1 MKKKRGAHRPRLP
14 EQPFLTG
21 TWSFPFSPGVRGR
34 TLLLAVL
41 ALVVGVLVRE
51 SLRLM
56 ASGDGRLSFLGAMF
70 TVLTVFA
77 LVTWFAVA
85 GACAL
90 AVVGDTANG
99 CDRIVRW
106 PTAVFLDWIGETFVV
121 ATAVGISVAPLVG
134 LAWMSRQ
141 SGSTSDGGVPVGFF
155 FLFPVVFLSLLEN
168 GALFDVVSLPTLR
181 TFWVAPGGWGRFYLS
196 TAILLLAAASIVV
209 LAIPAGGSGQL
220 WGIAAIAVVSVMSSL
235 VWLIYFRLLG
245 RLAWFCA
252 DRTAAVEDEA
262 ELKADREAER
272 NAEPDDED

>member
-1 MKKKRGAHRPRLP
+1 MKKQRGAHRPRLP
-14 EQPFLTG
+14 ERPFLTG
-21 TWSFPFSPGVRGR
+21 TWTFPFSPGVRGR

-41 ALVVGVLVRE
+41 AFMVGVCARE

-77 LVTWFAVA
+77 LVIWFAVA

-90 AVVGDTANG
+90 AVVADTANG

-181 TFWVAPGGWGRFYLS
+181 TFWVAPGGWGKFYLS
-196 TAILLLAAASIVV
+196 TALLLLAAATVLV
-209 LAIPAGGSGQL
+209 LAIPTGGDGQFL
-220 WGIAAIAVVSVMSSL
+220 GIAAIAAVSVMSSL

-252 DRTAAVEDEA
+252 DRTTAAEDEA
-262 ELKADREAER
+262 ELKAELDAGVPEA
-272 NAEPDDED
+272 DDED

>member
-1 MKKKRGAHRPRLP
+1 MKKQRGAHRPRLP
-14 EQPFLTG
+14 ERPFLIG
-21 TWSFPFSPGVRGR
+21 TWTFPFSPGVRGR

-41 ALVVGVLVRE
+41 AFMVGVCARE

-77 LVTWFAVA
+77 LVIWFAVA

-90 AVVGDTANG
+90 AVVADTANG

-141 SGSTSDGGVPVGFF
+141 SGSTSDGGVPLGFF

-196 TAILLLAAASIVV
+196 TAILVLAAASIVV
-209 LAIPAGGSGQL
+209 LAIPAGGDGQL
-220 WGIAAIAVVSVMSSL
+220 WGITAIAVVSVMSSL

-252 DRTAAVEDEA
+252 DRTTAAEDEA
-262 ELKADREAER
+262 ELKAEREAER
-272 NAEPDDED
+272 DAEPNDED

>member
-14 EQPFLTG
+14 ERPFLTG
-21 TWSFPFSPGVRGR
+21 TWSFPFEPGVRGR

-41 ALVVGVLVRE
+41 AFLVGVCARE

-70 TVLTVFA
+70 AVLTVFA
-77 LVTWFAVA
+77 FVAWFAVA
-85 GACAL
+85 AACAL

-141 SGSTSDGGVPVGFF
+141 DGSTSDGGVPMGFF

-181 TFWVAPGGWGRFYLS
+181 TFLVAPGGWGKFYLS
-196 TAILLLAAASIVV
+196 TALLLLAAATVLV
-209 LAIPAGGSGQL
+209 LAIPTGGDEQL
-220 WGIAAIAVVSVMSSL
+220 WGIAAIAAVSVMSSL

-252 DRTAAVEDEA
+252 DRTTAAEDAA
-262 ELKADREAER
+262 ELKAEREAER
-272 NAEPDDED
+272 NAEPDDAD

>member
-1 MKKKRGAHRPRLP
+1 MKKQRGAHRPRLP
-14 EQPFLTG
+14 ERPFLIG
-21 TWSFPFSPGVRGR
+21 TWTFPFSPGVRGR

-41 ALVVGVLVRE
+41 AFMVGVCARE

-77 LVTWFAVA
+77 MVIWFAVA

-90 AVVGDTANG
+90 AVVADTANG

-141 SGSTSDGGVPVGFF
+141 SGSTSDGGVPLGFF

-196 TAILLLAAASIVV
+196 TAILVLAAASIVV
-209 LAIPAGGSGQL
+209 LAIPAGGDGQL
-220 WGIAAIAVVSVMSSL
+220 WGITAIAVVSVMSSL

-252 DRTAAVEDEA
+252 DRTTAAEDEA
-262 ELKADREAER
+262 ELKAEREAER

>member
-1 MKKKRGAHRPRLP
+1 MKKKRGGHRPRLP
-14 EQPFLTG
+14 ERPFLTG
-21 TWSFPFSPGVRGR
+21 TWTFPFSPGVRGR

-41 ALVVGVLVRE
+41 AFAVGVLVRE

-77 LVTWFAVA
+77 FVIWFAVA

-90 AVVGDTANG
+90 AVLGDTANG

-106 PTAVFLDWIGETFVV
+106 PTAAFLDWIGETFVI
-121 ATAVGISVAPLVG
+121 ATGVGISAAALVG
-134 LAWMSRQ
+134 LAWVSRQ
-141 SGSTSDGGVPVGFF
+141 FGSPSDGGVPVGFF
-155 FLFPVVFLSLLEN
+155 FFFPVVLLSLLEN
-168 GALFDVVSLPTLR
+168 GALFDVVSLPLLR
-181 TFWVAPGGWGRFYLS
+181 TFWVAPGGWGKFYLS
-196 TAILLLAAASIVV
+196 TALLILAAATLSV
-209 LAIPAGGSGQL
+209 LAMPAGGAGQL

-252 DRTAAVEDEA
+252 DRTAAVEAEA
-262 ELKADREAER
+262 ELKAELDAGVPEAD
-272 NAEPDDED
+272 DDED